1 LVKDS
6 FSKMCTVCELSNKKS
21 RERGVNV
28 RARAILGARR
38 KLFATCARAPR
49 AQLIGLGGARAR
61 RGHSTPT
68 RTCLSRSHL
77 PGPTLLRAP
86 SLQIHLKQPCH
97 GRHMSMLISSALVR
111 LRRRV
116 STTSRAT
123 PGRTRRARRLP
134 RKSLRSPLFLRTLR
148 PPLVWRQRA

>member
-1 LVKDS
+1 
-6 FSKMCTVCELSNKKS
+6 MCTFCELPNKKS
-21 RERGVNV
+21 WERGVNV
-28 RARAILGARR
+28 RRWSPRDSSAPKASRRAQP
-38 KLFATCARAPR
+38 RAPR

-68 RTCLSRSHL
+68 RTCLSLSHL